1 MAEAAPVMAQ
11 SGGGGRQ
18 SAEALQRPLQGPGRQ
33 PMDRPLPPVPIPQP
47 LSPRARADP
56 LDSAPVPEGLRR
68 AEAGW
73 LAEQLGVAVLP

>member
-1 MAEAAPVMAQ
+1 MAE
-11 SGGGGRQ
+11 SG
-18 SAEALQRPLQGPGRQ
+18 GRQ

>member
-1 MAEAAPVMAQ
+1 MVE
-11 SGGGGRQ
+11 SGGASSWIARYRRLRFR
-18 SAEALQRPLQGPGRQ
+18 S
-33 PMDRPLPPVPIPQP
+33 P
-47 LSPRARADP
+47 LSPRERADP